1 MYVTTATTIG
11 SKTWNVPNYIPSVQL
26 DCKTNVKW
34 VITSMYYFRN
44 MCTNLGK
51 YARCQTQRINNLQIN
66 NIHMH
71 IKLVNIRFQ
80 NSIKTQNNLF
90 ALLFINSHTAS
101 IHPKHAAK
109 YICNSHDLDFLWR
122 GIEFRLYQINLWHG
136 IYSR

>member
-51 YARCQTQRINNLQIN
+51 YKQSTNKQYSHAHQTGQY
-66 NIHMH
+66 
-71 IKLVNIRFQ
+71 
-80 NSIKTQNNLF
+80 SISK
-90 ALLFINSHTAS
+90 
-101 IHPKHAAK
+101 
-109 YICNSHDLDFLWR
+109 
-122 GIEFRLYQINLWHG
+122 
-136 IYSR
+136 